1 MSNSY
6 NLSENIVLIKGLL
19 ILPSGIYRDMHFV
32 VYSNV
37 LNHIIFDNKMC
48 STVDS
53 DDGIK
58 NVCVQ

>member
-19 ILPSGIYRDMHFV
+19 ILPSGIYRDIHFV
-32 VYSNV
+32 DYSNV
-37 LNHIIFDNKMC
+37 LNHITFDNKMC

-53 DDGIK
+53 DDEIK
-58 NVCVQ
+58 NVFVQ